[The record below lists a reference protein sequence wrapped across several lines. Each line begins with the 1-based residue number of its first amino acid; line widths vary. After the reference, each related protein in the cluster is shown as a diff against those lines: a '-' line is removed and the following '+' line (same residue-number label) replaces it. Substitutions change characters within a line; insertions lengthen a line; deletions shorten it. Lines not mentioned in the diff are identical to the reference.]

1 MTDTAILTSSEI
13 GMLRIY
19 MAPRDT
25 AEPRKAW
32 KLWSARPL
40 YRELV
45 VQAKAAGL
53 MNAVAHHTHYG
64 FSNHGPVLDQ
74 GAETSNPYL
83 TMCVE
88 LIGHRADLEL
98 FCQRHAALLETK
110 VVIYKQLEHWSIEA
124 PARPHPES
132 KA

>member
-1 MTDTAILTSSEI
+1 METVV
-13 GMLRIY
+13 
-19 MAPRDT
+19 
-25 AEPRKAW
+25 
-32 KLWSARPL
+32 ARPL

-110 VVIYKQLEHWSIEA
+110 VVIYKQLEHWSIED

>member
-1 MTDTAILTSSEI
+1 
-13 GMLRIY
+13 MLRIY

-98 FCQRHAALLETK
+98 FCQRHAALLSTK

-124 PARPHPES
+124 PARPHQES

>member
-1 MTDTAILTSSEI
+1 
-13 GMLRIY
+13 
-19 MAPRDT
+19 
-25 AEPRKAW
+25 
-32 KLWSARPL
+32 

-110 VVIYKQLEHWSIEA
+110 VVIYKQLEHWAIDA
-124 PARPHPES
+124 VTKQES
-132 KA
+132 DV